1 MAELLLSLT
10 SARWLTLSAVAFL
23 VAPTSCTS
31 DNGEDGPFC
40 RARPTFRV
48 WLTALEAAVPQ
59 GTKLTVEY
67 GAGSESYE
75 LGGANPIPRALF
87 CTPLTNDGGALAA
100 DASADAATASGEKL
114 VCDLY
119 TEGAATITVVAEG
132 YTQIKRELQAKR
144 DPCGIATVEVL
155 LTLDAADAAP

>member
-1 MAELLLSLT
+1 MAEHFLSLT
-10 SARWLTLSAVAFL
+10 SARRLWAYAAAFL
-23 VAPTSCTS
+23 VASTSCTS
-31 DNGEDGPFC
+31 DNGEEGPFC

-48 WLTALEAAVPQ
+48 WLTAFEAAVPQ

-67 GAGSESYE
+67 GAGTESYE
-75 LGGANPIPRALF
+75 LGGANPTPRALF
-87 CTPLTNDGGALAA
+87 CTPLTNDGGALAP
-100 DASADAATASGEKL
+100 DASVDAATASGEKL

-132 YTQIKRELQAKR
+132 YVEIERELGAKR
-144 DPCGIATVEVL
+144 DRCGIATVEVL